1 MSNQLQV
8 SGEAKIRAIQGPVVA
23 NSGVITALDGDASEY
38 VRGDGTL
45 ADFPTSTGGGSSV
58 SYYLNTSVSQ
68 GTIGGVAYKQLSK
81 VPISGAGTD
90 VTISAN
96 GYIASYITDANDPA
110 LLEVPAGNFNCE
122 FYFSVNSN
130 SHNPYVYAELYKYD
144 GTTFTLLGSN
154 VAIPQYLTN
163 GTTLSAYYFAI
174 PVATSVL
181 TVTDRISIRIYVNVD
196 GRTVTLHT
204 ENNHLCQVVTTFSKG
219 LISLNNLTRQNQ
231 FFQTGTSGT
240 DFAISSSVATHTFN
254 LPVASAAN
262 TGKLSSTDW
271 STFNGKVPYT
281 GATAN
286 VDLGTNSLFAYDLF
300 ANGNGTNNANLYLK
314 QGTASLLIQN
324 GYSNILATG
333 TKIGFQVATSAIAAY
348 YADLQFSS
356 LTAQRTFTLP
366 DITGTLALLEGT
378 QTFTGVKTFDEGISL
393 KSAAFP
399 TPATG
404 YSSIGGNSFGITIIT
419 KQSSTIYTSN
429 LGFPAANRTFTFP
442 NSDGTIAL
450 TSDLSAYVTL
460 ATTQTITAQKSFSNF
475 LIAEKGVILATGST
489 TFVAGSTTLNGNA
502 NGLTIGLG
510 VTISGTTTNYAHQ
523 LLFPQ
528 LTPQT
533 YTYPAATGT
542 LALLSGTQT
551 FTGATTFSSDLLVSG
566 LTIGR
571 GGSAVVGNTAI
582 GAGTL
587 AANTTGVFNTAIGY
601 YALASNTIGVSNTA
615 IGANSLLV
623 NTTGNNN
630 TAIGTDSLNVN
641 TTGSKN
647 TAIGYYALVSNTTAS
662 NNIAIG
668 YYALSTNSTAAYN
681 LAIGNNSLRNN
692 VGTQNIGIGEEA
704 LLSNTIGQ
712 SNTAIGFQA
721 LQGNTT
727 GGQNFALGIGA
738 LANNTTGSG
747 NIAIGAS
754 TLASNITTSNSIGI
768 GFNSLLFAT
777 GGNNI
782 AIGNESGKSITTGS
796 NNTIIGAYAGTAAMA
811 NNIVLADGAGT
822 IRYQW
827 NGTNNVFSNPISGTS
842 ATFSGDLTIDTNT
855 LYVDSTNN
863 RVGIGTVIPAT
874 PLHLLTSGLPAIR
887 LTLGSEAR
895 VHNINGANNG
905 RDLSVLPFRHFTVQT
920 GNGIAEGLISMNA
933 YEDFIVST
941 GSSYTTRLTIASTG
955 AATFSSRVNVN
966 GAPDDAD
973 IAMTV
978 KAPSGSGKYIMFG
991 RDASNIQTYKLTA
1004 EGAATFASSV
1014 TMGGDLALTPN
1025 DSAITFSSGAGR
1037 FFTGGVERMRITSGG
1052 QVFIGTT
1059 TALQSTEKL
1068 AIASDYNTAILAKFT
1083 GGGTSGWAGKFWNNG
1098 TTGDNL
1104 FIEFQTETSI
1114 TARGSITYNRSAG
1127 LTVYNTTS
1135 DYRLKSEISD
1145 FNALNI
1151 INNLKPKEFRI
1162 GDAENKSIGFI
1173 AHELQEYLPQAVS
1186 GKKDAIDKDGNP
1198 MYQGVDY
1205 SQLTGLLVKAIQEQ
1219 NQLITSLQDRL
1230 DKAGL

>member
-45 ADFPTSTGGGSSV
+45 ADFPTSTGGGSAV

-81 VPISGAGTD
+81 TPISGAGTD

-130 SHNPYVYAELYKYD
+130 SHNPYVYAEVYKYD

-154 VAIPQYLTN
+154 VSIPQYLSN
-163 GTTLSAYYFAI
+163 GTTLSPYYFAI
-174 PVATSVL
+174 AVSTAVL
-181 TVTDRISIRIYVNVD
+181 TVTDRIAIRIYVNVD

-231 FFQTGTSGT
+231 FFATGTSGT
-240 DFAISSSVATHTFN
+240 DFAISSATATHTFN
-254 LPVASAAN
+254 LPVASATN

-281 GATAN
+281 GAIAN
-286 VDLGTNSLFAYDLF
+286 LDLGAYSLFSASVGANFLY
-300 ANGNGTNNANLYLK
+300 ANGASPVGGYISLK
-314 QGTASLLIQN
+314 QGDATIINIADYNNIYANGTKYVLIANAGTTNYKLASFDLASLTN
-324 GYSNILATG
+324 N
-333 TKIGFQVATSAIAAY
+333 
-348 YADLQFSS
+348 
-356 LTAQRTFTLP
+356 TARTFTLP
-366 DITGTLALLEGT
+366 NA
-378 QTFTGVKTFDEGISL
+378 S
-393 KSAAFP
+393 
-399 TPATG
+399 
-404 YSSIGGNSFGITIIT
+404 
-419 KQSSTIYTSN
+419 
-429 LGFPAANRTFTFP
+429 
-442 NSDGTIAL
+442 GTIAL

-542 LALLSGTQT
+542 LALTSDLSGYVPYTGATGAVNLGFNLLTTNSINLDGNSVSGVLNIKSNSSITTSGAGYVSLVSGNVNQLSFVFNGGNSATFTSVSLSASRTYSLPDAGGTIALLSGTQT

-587 AANTTGVFNTAIGY
+587 AANTTGVFNTALGSS
-601 YALASNTIGVSNTA
+601 ALASNTIGVSNTA

-827 NGTNNVFSNPISGTS
+827 NGTNNAF
-842 ATFSGDLTIDTNT
+842 
-855 LYVDSTNN
+855 
-863 RVGIGTVIPAT
+863 
-874 PLHLLTSGLPAIR
+874 
-887 LTLGSEAR
+887 
-895 VHNINGANNG
+895 
-905 RDLSVLPFRHFTVQT
+905 
-920 GNGIAEGLISMNA
+920 
-933 YEDFIVST
+933 
-941 GSSYTTRLTIASTG
+941 TG
-955 AATFSSRVNVN
+955 AATFSSSVTTLASTTN
-966 GAPDDAD
+966 GFIAQTTANSVYPYFRWVANNRSYWAAAIDNGSDAPFSIGNGNTIGSSILFSLTPSNNTAYF
-973 IAMTV
+973 
-978 KAPSGSGKYIMFG
+978 SGSVGIG
-991 RDASNIQTYKLTA
+991 TSPSYKLDVRGTYD
-1004 EGAATFASSV
+1004 AAGIISV
-1014 TMGGDLALTPN
+1014 RST
-1025 DSAITFSSGAGR
+1025 DSAAINV
-1037 FFTGGVERMRITSGG
+1037 GGVLGFGGFHNGSSNESQWAWIKGAKENSNGNDNASYLAFATMVSGGSPTERMRITSVGTLDLKALNNNVSGMAAYIARMGSNCDNTSSYAFIVETGG
-1052 QVFIGTT
+1052 ANRCFIYGNGNVVNTNNSYGPLSDIKLKENIVDATPKLDDLMKVRIVNYNLKSDLGYDSSKQIGVIAQELEQVFASLVDEHIDRDGEGNDLGTT
-1059 TALQSTEKL
+1059 T
-1068 AIASDYNTAILAKFT
+1068 
-1083 GGGTSGWAGKFWNNG
+1083 
-1098 TTGDNL
+1098 
-1104 FIEFQTETSI
+1104 
-1114 TARGSITYNRSAG
+1114 
-1127 LTVYNTTS
+1127 
-1135 DYRLKSEISD
+1135 KSVKMSV
-1145 FNALNI
+1145 F
-1151 INNLKPKEFRI
+1151 
-1162 GDAENKSIGFI
+1162 
-1173 AHELQEYLPQAVS
+1173 V
-1186 GKKDAIDKDGNP
+1186 P
-1198 MYQGVDY
+1198 M
-1205 SQLTGLLVKAIQEQ
+1205 LIKAIQEQ
-1219 NQLITSLQDRL
+1219 QAIITSLQDRL

>member
-1 MSNQLQV
+1 
-8 SGEAKIRAIQGPVVA
+8 
-23 NSGVITALDGDASEY
+23 
-38 VRGDGTL
+38 
-45 ADFPTSTGGGSSV
+45 
-58 SYYLNTSVSQ
+58 
-68 GTIGGVAYKQLSK
+68 
-81 VPISGAGTD
+81 
-90 VTISAN
+90 
-96 GYIASYITDANDPA
+96 
-110 LLEVPAGNFNCE
+110 
-122 FYFSVNSN
+122 
-130 SHNPYVYAELYKYD
+130 
-144 GTTFTLLGSN
+144 
-154 VAIPQYLTN
+154 
-163 GTTLSAYYFAI
+163 
-174 PVATSVL
+174 
-181 TVTDRISIRIYVNVD
+181 
-196 GRTVTLHT
+196 
-204 ENNHLCQVVTTFSKG
+204 
-219 LISLNNLTRQNQ
+219 
-231 FFQTGTSGT
+231 
-240 DFAISSSVATHTFN
+240 
-254 LPVASAAN
+254 
-262 TGKLSSTDW
+262 
-271 STFNGKVPYT
+271 
-281 GATAN
+281 
-286 VDLGTNSLFAYDLF
+286 
-300 ANGNGTNNANLYLK
+300 
-314 QGTASLLIQN
+314 
-324 GYSNILATG
+324 
-333 TKIGFQVATSAIAAY
+333 
-348 YADLQFSS
+348 
-356 LTAQRTFTLP
+356 
-366 DITGTLALLEGT
+366 
-378 QTFTGVKTFDEGISL
+378 
-393 KSAAFP
+393 
-399 TPATG
+399 
-404 YSSIGGNSFGITIIT
+404 
-419 KQSSTIYTSN
+419 
-429 LGFPAANRTFTFP
+429 
-442 NSDGTIAL
+442 
-450 TSDLSAYVTL
+450 
-460 ATTQTITAQKSFSNF
+460 
-475 LIAEKGVILATGST
+475 
-489 TFVAGSTTLNGNA
+489 
-502 NGLTIGLG
+502 
-510 VTISGTTTNYAHQ
+510 
-523 LLFPQ
+523 
-528 LTPQT
+528 
-533 YTYPAATGT
+533 
-542 LALLSGTQT
+542 
-551 FTGATTFSSDLLVSG
+551 
-566 LTIGR
+566 
-571 GGSAVVGNTAI
+571 
-582 GAGTL
+582 
-587 AANTTGVFNTAIGY
+587 
-601 YALASNTIGVSNTA
+601 
-615 IGANSLLV
+615 
-623 NTTGNNN
+623 
-630 TAIGTDSLNVN
+630 
-641 TTGSKN
+641 
-647 TAIGYYALVSNTTAS
+647 
-662 NNIAIG
+662 
-668 YYALSTNSTAAYN
+668 
-681 LAIGNNSLRNN
+681 
-692 VGTQNIGIGEEA
+692 
-704 LLSNTIGQ
+704 
-712 SNTAIGFQA
+712 
-721 LQGNTT
+721 
-727 GGQNFALGIGA
+727 
-738 LANNTTGSG
+738 
-747 NIAIGAS
+747 
-754 TLASNITTSNSIGI
+754 
-768 GFNSLLFAT
+768 
-777 GGNNI
+777 
-782 AIGNESGKSITTGS
+782 
-796 NNTIIGAYAGTAAMA
+796 MA

>member
-81 VPISGAGTD
+81 TPISGAGTD
-90 VTISAN
+90 VTTSAN

-130 SHNPYVYAELYKYD
+130 AHNPYVYAEVYKYD

-154 VAIPQYLTN
+154 VSIPQYLNN
-163 GTTLSAYYFAI
+163 GTTLSPYYFAI
-174 PVATSVL
+174 AVSTAVL
-181 TVTDRISIRIYVNVD
+181 TVTDRIAIRIYVNVD
-196 GRTVTLHT
+196 TKTVTLHT

-231 FFQTGTSGT
+231 FFATGTSGT
-240 DFAISSSVATHTFN
+240 DFNISSTTATHTFN
-254 LPVASAAN
+254 IPSASATN
-262 TGKLSSTDW
+262 RGLITTGSQTIAGDKTFSGSIILNGGVDMNNSLNVNSGFFIRNNVIGSTLYTSFSINKASNIETVQFLYSTGFASNLLFNDAATYSYSFPTASGTIALTSNLSSY
-271 STFNGKVPYT
+271 VPYT
-281 GATAN
+281 GATTN
-286 VDLGTNSLFAYDLF
+286 VNLGGF
-300 ANGNGTNNANLYLK
+300 GI
-314 QGTASLLIQN
+314 TASAINVGNIVSDGNIILKKVGLSVSTPLYVTQFAATTGVGI
-324 GYSNILATG
+324 GYSDGTG
-333 TKIGFQVATSAIAAY
+333 GGNF
-348 YADLQFSS
+348 
-356 LTAQRTFTLP
+356 
-366 DITGTLALLEGT
+366 
-378 QTFTGVKTFDEGISL
+378 
-393 KSAAFP
+393 AFP
-399 TPATG
+399 TAA
-404 YSSIGGNSFGITIIT
+404 
-419 KQSSTIYTSN
+419 IYTY
-429 LGFPAANRTFTFP
+429 TFP
-442 NSDGTIAL
+442 SASGTLAL
-450 TSDLSAYVTL
+450 TSDLGAYVPYT
-460 ATTQTITAQKSFSNF
+460 
-475 LIAEKGVILATGST
+475 GATGA
-489 TFVAGSTTLNGNA
+489 VN
-502 NGLTIGLG
+502 LG
-510 VTISGTTTNYAHQ
+510 FNLLTTNSINLDGNSVSGVLNIKSNSSITTSGAGYVSLVSGNVNQ
-523 LLFPQ
+523 LSFVFNGGNSATFTSVSLSASR
-528 LTPQT
+528 T
-533 YTYPAATGT
+533 YSLPDAGGT
-542 LALLSGTQT
+542 IALLSGTQT

-587 AANTTGVFNTAIGY
+587 AANTTGVFNTALGSS
-601 YALASNTIGVSNTA
+601 ALASNTIGVSNTA

-796 NNTIIGAYAGTAAMA
+796 NNTIIGAYAGTAGMS

-827 NGTNNVFSNPISGTS
+827 NGTNNAF
-842 ATFSGDLTIDTNT
+842 
-855 LYVDSTNN
+855 
-863 RVGIGTVIPAT
+863 
-874 PLHLLTSGLPAIR
+874 
-887 LTLGSEAR
+887 
-895 VHNINGANNG
+895 
-905 RDLSVLPFRHFTVQT
+905 
-920 GNGIAEGLISMNA
+920 
-933 YEDFIVST
+933 
-941 GSSYTTRLTIASTG
+941 TG
-955 AATFSSRVNVN
+955 AATFSSSVGVGGATNTLGFLEVWKSGSAIAQFSIGQNATYHTDFFVDTTGNFYIQPQGNTRMTILSGGNVGIGTSDPQAPLHIIKALGSN
-966 GAPDDAD
+966 VFAIGESGTNTRFAIGQEASYTGNYINSTNIDLKIQSYLSGGSGGTIIFQTGA
-973 IAMTV
+973 
-978 KAPSGSGKYIMFG
+978 SGSG
-991 RDASNIQTYKLTA
+991 SLT
-1004 EGAATFASSV
+1004 
-1014 TMGGDLALTPN
+1014 
-1025 DSAITFSSGAGR
+1025 
-1037 FFTGGVERMRITSGG
+1037 ERMRITSGG
-1052 QVFIGTT
+1052 QLSTTFNSVDNNAVFANINSNPYGPW
-1059 TALQSTEKL
+1059 
-1068 AIASDYNTAILAKFT
+1068 IKFT
-1083 GGGTSGWAGKFWNNG
+1083 TDPNNTTNYYLVCSALVSGTEYNKLKITSNGNVYNVTGTYTSGVSDIRYKEQVVDANSQWNDIKSLRVVNFKFIKDVEQN
-1098 TTGDNL
+1098 GDN
-1104 FIEFQTETSI
+1104 
-1114 TARGSITYNRSAG
+1114 
-1127 LTVYNTTS
+1127 
-1135 DYRLKSEISD
+1135 
-1145 FNALNI
+1145 AL
-1151 INNLKPKEFRI
+1151 RQ
-1162 GDAENKSIGFI
+1162 IGFI
-1173 AHELQEYLPQAVS
+1173 AQEVEKVSPNLIDEMSDEKTGETWKTIKASIIHTKAIKALQEAMTRIETLEA
-1186 GKKDAIDKDGNP
+1186 
-1198 MYQGVDY
+1198 
-1205 SQLTGLLVKAIQEQ
+1205 T
-1219 NQLITSLQDRL
+1219 ITSLQDRL
-1230 DKAGL
+1230 DKLENK